1 MNITS
6 IRKLVLHRAIGGVH
20 YECVIDGE
28 DVSVWADESLGIGVS
43 DETYQKVK
51 EKIGDGDVWPT

>member
-6 IRKLVLHRAIGGVH
+6 IKKIVLHRAVGGVY

-28 DVSVWADESLGIGVS
+28 DVGVWADESLGIGVS
-43 DETYQKVK
+43 DETYRQVK
-51 EKIGDGDVWPT
+51 EKIGDGVTWPS

>member
-6 IRKLVLHRAIGGVH
+6 IRKLVLHRAIGGSY

-28 DVSVWADESLGIGVS
+28 DVGVWADEN